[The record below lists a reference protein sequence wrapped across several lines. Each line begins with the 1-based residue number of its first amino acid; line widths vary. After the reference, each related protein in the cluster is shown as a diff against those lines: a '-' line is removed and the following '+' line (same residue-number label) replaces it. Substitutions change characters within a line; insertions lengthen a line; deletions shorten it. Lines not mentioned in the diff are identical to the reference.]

1 MIETTKPLSVE
12 RYSMSLNVEIPEPPA
27 LDSPQDPGDYDAVVE
42 PDERVGDS
50 TPRDALAAF
59 LQEGAWE
66 AGFDEWRDHTYMTV
80 DEFQLVRELELID
93 EFDFYWNVAAED
105 VGYRAPAVPTDLP
118 ESYVDTFERGEIQG
132 IEEELDELGR
142 TVSDVLET
150 DYIHRSGEE
159 FGFFDDY

>member
-1 MIETTKPLSVE
+1 
-12 RYSMSLNVEIPEPPA
+12 MSLDVEIPEPPT

-50 TPRDALAAF
+50 TPREALATF
-59 LQEGAWE
+59 LRDGAWE
-66 AGFDEWRDHTYMTV
+66 TGFDEWRDQTYMTL
-80 DEFQLVRELELID
+80 DEFELVRELGLID
-93 EFDFYWNVAAED
+93 EYDFYWNVAAED
-105 VGYRAPAVPTDLP
+105 VGYQSPPVPADLP
-118 ESYVDTFERGEIQG
+118 APYDEMFDRGDIQG

-159 FGFFDDY
+159 FGFFSDY